1 MSECAGICIILEAQW
16 CKLIDKSLDN
26 VPPKYRQCAE
36 NLQDLLLYFAKGLI
50 DIVQKRMGQYKIN
63 ALLQKWFTTGLMTTG
78 LNMSTLLQR

>member
-1 MSECAGICIILEAQW
+1 MCHLNIGSVLKI
-16 CKLIDKSLDN
+16 
-26 VPPKYRQCAE
+26 YRI
-36 NLQDLLLYFAKGLI
+36 LLLYFAKGLI